1 MSYSDIDLTDIEV
14 NARRL
19 RAKYLRELFRRR
31 NR

>member
-1 MSYSDIDLTDIEV
+1 MLQTDIDMTDIEV

-19 RAKYLRELFRRR
+19 RAKYLREIFRRR